1 MYQYMKHDNDHVDV
15 DKADLRR
22 KNSSPSILIGTARR
36 FSQQRLDKITPG
48 PTYDPVPKP
57 QHIVAPKY
65 SMASRNAVK
74 GHDPLVPSGS
84 TTTLVGPGAY
94 FQKVKKSHSTS
105 SLSRIPY
112 DSKIKK

>member
-1 MYQYMKHDNDHVDV
+1 MV
-15 DKADLRR
+15 
-22 KNSSPSILIGTARR
+22 
-36 FSQQRLDKITPG
+36 
-48 PTYDPVPKP
+48 
-57 QHIVAPKY
+57 
-65 SMASRNAVK
+65 SRNAVK

-105 SLSRIPY
+105 TLSRIPY